1 MIFWSILTDE
11 KVNMKEKEEIRNK
24 KKKKVVVDDINI
36 TIPHTES
43 SSFEIKFKWKGCSL
57 FIVCNDNWTKILGC
71 FL

>member
-43 SSFEIKFKWKGCSL
+43 SSFEIKFK
-57 FIVCNDNWTKILGC
+57 
-71 FL
+71 